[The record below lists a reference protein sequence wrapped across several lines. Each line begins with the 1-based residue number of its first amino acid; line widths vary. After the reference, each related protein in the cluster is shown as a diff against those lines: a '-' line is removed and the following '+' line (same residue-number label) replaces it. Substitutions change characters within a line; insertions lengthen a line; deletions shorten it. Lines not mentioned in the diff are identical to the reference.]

1 MVRNFVQ
8 GKEIPAVVEVFFP
21 RNVQGNIV
29 LAGADNKMLG
39 LVFLPRDRNGV
50 LIHKRSFAPDKVK
63 AEAVK
68 KPLHGGLHS
77 CDNLLFVLHEALPV
91 KFGRGSK
98 AHVLVAVQGLL
109 KLKG

>member
-1 MVRNFVQ
+1 
-8 GKEIPAVVEVFFP
+8 
-21 RNVQGNIV
+21 
-29 LAGADNKMLG
+29 MLG

-68 KPLHGGLHS
+68 KPLHGGLHPRN
-77 CDNLLFVLHEALPV
+77 NLLLVLHKALPV

-98 AHVLVAVQGLL
+98 TDVLVAV
-109 KLKG
+109 